1 LSFPA
6 LTIIESWSE
15 SKLTHFLVKD
25 TWKFLIQNIL
35 FPPFNRSTVHMFRN
49 RNISWWECTILF
61 GNNLSSCMHYYSCR
75 LRNLALYESEE
86 ISVRYNGLKHQTLS
100 CKLPLYTC
108 FFKLNHISNFCQISY
123 CISNF
128 FLVFVQLMTYFTHPH
143 FSQAN

>member
-1 LSFPA
+1 MRIKISSLFSKRY
-6 LTIIESWSE
+6 LIISNP
-15 SKLTHFLVKD
+15 KHF
-25 TWKFLIQNIL
+25 ISS
-35 FPPFNRSTVHMFRN
+35 PFNRSTVHMFRN

-61 GNNLSSCMHYYSCR
+61 GNSLSSCMHFYSCR

-128 FLVFVQLMTYFTHPH
+128 FLVFVQLMTYFTHTF
-143 FSQAN
+143 FSSKLRIYSKKK